1 MVPFVRLWG
10 LPGAAAAALASE
22 LCGLAFGLWLT
33 RKGFRFDLAMHK
45 SGWIAAA
52 LGSMALASYGAM
64 QVLSHS
70 PLESLISATVV
81 GGLVYLTALLL
92 FDIAEIRGI
101 VAAVLLPILT
111 VGASRPKR

>member
-1 MVPFVRLWG
+1 MVLFVRLWG

-22 LCGLAFGLWLT
+22 VCGLAFGLWLT
-33 RKGFRFDLAMHK
+33 QKGFRFDLAIHK

-64 QVLSHS
+64 HVLSRS

-81 GGLVYLTALLL
+81 GGLVYLIALLL
-92 FDIAEIRGI
+92 FDIAEIRGV
-101 VAAVLLPILT
+101 VAARLLPILT
-111 VGASRPKR
+111 VGASRAKR